1 MVNPL
6 MRTARMSTFR
16 LPRSATNWAR
26 MFTLAA
32 LVGVAGG
39 AAAAGL
45 EWGLHHGSELLVG
58 RFTHLGGSHTLRFEW
73 GVLLLPAFGGLLS
86 GLAILCFCPNARGHG
101 TDVVT
106 RAFHRNL
113 GALPLRA
120 PLVKAAAA
128 VGVISC
134 GGSAGPEGPIAAL
147 GAALGSTVGNFF
159 GATPRERRL
168 LLVAGCAAG
177 IGAIFRCP
185 LGGALFAAAILY
197 REPEFESEAIVPGF
211 IASVIGYSTFMA
223 FQGFGKYLLPDAD
236 RLAFSTPVE
245 LAPYAL
251 LGLVCGGVSI
261 FFYVCFRGVEEHLVP
276 LSRLPRWLAP
286 AVGGLVTGA
295 LACMLPQI
303 MDGRYLFIRNAMD
316 GSLFSGDNALD
327 WWWWAR
333 LFAAVTLVKCLAT
346 AFTVGSGASGGV
358 LGPGVFIGGV
368 TGACVGSALE
378 AMYPGTFPEPL
389 RKSLIPVGMGGVL
402 AASMRTPL
410 AAIVMATEM
419 AGSYGLIVPSMLVCI
434 IAYVIGRRW
443 GLNREQVRS
452 VAESPAHAGDAIV
465 HVLESRTVRSA
476 MEDRWSLVVPPNAT
490 LSEIVRQMQ
499 PGTRPVFAVVR
510 DGRLEG
516 LICVPDLSH
525 FMREPNLGEAVIAAD
540 IMAPVGTITHPDD
553 DLYHAMDV
561 FRRHPF
567 DVIPVVSRDNQ
578 NLWLGMLSRQQ
589 VFEIVQQHI
598 NDLYRFALAEHS
610 GLAAIEQEGQLAHL
624 LMGLQPAHRD
634 RIQRLPVPPEAIGQS
649 LRQADFA
656 QRFGAQVIAIEN
668 PDGTVR
674 SPPDLDLPLSGDQ
687 TLVAIVLEAAGAAE
701 TD

>member
-1 MVNPL
+1 
-6 MRTARMSTFR
+6 
-16 LPRSATNWAR
+16 
-26 MFTLAA
+26 MFALAA
-32 LVGVAGG
+32 LVGIGGG

-58 RFTHLGGSHTLRFEW
+58 RFTYLGGPGTFHFEW
-73 GVLLLPAFGGLLS
+73 GVLLLPAAGGLLS
-86 GLAILCFCPNARGHG
+86 GLVVLCLCPGAKGHG

-120 PLVKAAAA
+120 PLVKAAAS

-147 GAALGSTVGNFF
+147 GAALGSTVGHLF
-159 GATPRERRL
+159 GVTPRERRL

-211 IASVIGYSTFMA
+211 IASVVGYSTFMA
-223 FQGFGKYLLPDAD
+223 FQGFGTHLLPDAD
-236 RLAFSTPVE
+236 RLAFATPVE

-251 LGLVCGGVSI
+251 LGLACGGLSI
-261 FFYVCFRGVEEHLVP
+261 FFYMCFRGVERLVP
-276 LSRLPRWLAP
+276 LSRLPVWLAP
-286 AVGGLVTGA
+286 AVGGLATGA
-295 LACMLPQI
+295 LACVLPQI
-303 MDGRYLFIRNAMD
+303 MDGRYLFVRNAMD
-316 GSLFSGDNALD
+316 GSLFSAGPTHD

-333 LFAAVTLVKCLAT
+333 LFAAVALFKCMAT
-346 AFTVGSGASGGV
+346 AFTVGSGASGGM

-368 TGACVGSALE
+368 VGACVGAALE
-378 AMYPGTFPEPL
+378 ALYPGTFPESL

-434 IAYVIGRRW
+434 VAYVIGRRW

-452 VAESPAHAGDAIV
+452 VTESPAHASDAIV
-465 HVLESRTVRSA
+465 HVLESRSVTSA
-476 MEDRWSLVVPPNAT
+476 MEKHWSLVVPPNAT
-490 LSEIVRQMQ
+490 LSEMVRRML

-510 DGRLEG
+510 DRRLEG
-516 LICVPDLSH
+516 LIRVPDLDR

-540 IMAPVGTITHPDD
+540 MMAPARTAVHPDD
-553 DLYHAMDV
+553 DLYHAMHV

-578 NLWLGMLSRQQ
+578 SQWLGMLSRQR
-589 VFEIVQQHI
+589 VFEIVERHI
-598 NDLYRFALAEHS
+598 NDLYRSALAEHS
-610 GLAAIEQEGQLAHL
+610 GLAAIEQEGQLAQL
-624 LMGLQPAHRD
+624 LMGLQAAPRD
-634 RIQRLPVPPEAIGQS
+634 RIQRLPVPPEVVGQS

-668 PDGTVR
+668 PDGAVR
-674 SPPDLDLPLSGDQ
+674 SPPDLDAPLAGDQ
-687 TLVAIVLEAAGAAE
+687 TLVAIVRDSAE
-701 TD
+701 PAEVEPSLQPPQ